1 MPTSE
6 PADLTGKGLILLV
19 EDEEPVR
26 AFVSRA
32 LAGKGYTVLEAS
44 SGEMA
49 IELMRANSGRI
60 DLMISDVMMPNMDG
74 ASLLKE
80 IRVLAPN
87 TKVIFI
93 SGYAEDAFRNND
105 EQLGEFAF
113 LPKPF
118 TLRQL
123 ASRVKEVMGNN

>member
-1 MPTSE
+1 
-6 PADLTGKGLILLV
+6 
-19 EDEEPVR
+19 
-26 AFVSRA
+26 
-32 LAGKGYTVLEAS
+32 
-44 SGEMA
+44 
-49 IELMRANSGRI
+49 MRANAGRI

-80 IRVLAPN
+80 VRILDPKTR
-87 TKVIFI
+87 VIFI

-105 EQLGEFAF
+105 ENLGDFAF

-123 ASRVKEVMGNN
+123 ASRVKEIMGNN